1 MEYVDYS
8 LEHFLADEYFQQWVL
23 DPQQDST
30 RFWESWLLLHP
41 DRQALVEQA
50 RQLILYMAS
59 QQQEEALGDSQQE
72 ALWQRIQKSRRL
84 KEPVYGSTVS
94 SRFSKQAYAR
104 QIYRLAAVFIG
115 FVLCS
120 MAVLFFLYSNDNSL
134 QQHSTAYGQIKT
146 LRLPDGSVV
155 TLNANSIIRYAP
167 DWKENQPREVWLEGE
182 AFFSV
187 VHTSNHQKFQV
198 RTASQMAVEVLGTEF
213 NVKSRTSG
221 TQVVLNSGKVKLSIG
236 EQATPQQIMMVPG
249 ESVEL
254 AGSQAGYVKKV
265 VDPQQYSSWT
275 QRKLIFKN
283 TPVGYIKS
291 LLEDTYG
298 LAVVVPDSNLLEQ
311 QISGSVPSDDLDGL
325 LFALQESFNYKII
338 RKDKQ
343 IILEE
348 KTAK

>member
-1 MEYVDYS
+1 
-8 LEHFLADEYFQQWVL
+8 
-23 DPQQDST
+23 
-30 RFWESWLLLHP
+30 
-41 DRQALVEQA
+41 
-50 RQLILYMAS
+50 
-59 QQQEEALGDSQQE
+59 
-72 ALWQRIQKSRRL
+72 
-84 KEPVYGSTVS
+84 
-94 SRFSKQAYAR
+94 
-104 QIYRLAAVFIG
+104 
-115 FVLCS
+115 
-120 MAVLFFLYSNDNSL
+120 
-134 QQHSTAYGQIKT
+134 
-146 LRLPDGSVV
+146 
-155 TLNANSIIRYAP
+155 
-167 DWKENQPREVWLEGE
+167 
-182 AFFSV
+182 
-187 VHTSNHQKFQV
+187 
-198 RTASQMAVEVLGTEF
+198 MAVEVLGTEF